1 MFSWHA
7 STASPFLICLITS
20 RSVATGG
27 RQFFLEDGD
36 YALYRDLLAERCR
49 ANGVQ
54 CWAYCLMPNP
64 VHLILTPTI
73 AESLS
78 RAGGE
83 THRRYSSFINARARV
98 TGHVFQGRFSSRRE
112 MAACN
117 VF

>member
-1 MFSWHA
+1 
-7 STASPFLICLITS
+7 
-20 RSVATGG
+20 VATGG

-36 YALYRDLLAERCR
+36 YALYPDLLAERCR

-54 CWAYCLMPNP
+54 CWAYCLIPNP